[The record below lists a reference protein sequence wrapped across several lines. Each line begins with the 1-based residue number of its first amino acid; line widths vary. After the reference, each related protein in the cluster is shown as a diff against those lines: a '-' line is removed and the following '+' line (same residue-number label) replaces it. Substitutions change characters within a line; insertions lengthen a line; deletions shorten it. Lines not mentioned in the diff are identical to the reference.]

1 MIYVWAAPRAAASDS
16 LAQELRCSPIM
27 IYMRSSPSPSPRG
40 PPCAPARP
48 RMPGAQPGLCK
59 PGSAGCRAQPS
70 RAQPSSAGPAQ
81 GESAGP
87 CPVPPA
93 PLPLSPG
100 SVTIYSAPDEHG
112 ERSIFSSVQKVP
124 IYLGAPILSRLPG
137 VGRVGCE
144 RLCVSLSAR
153 RAVPREGGTKT
164 VRGDKDTQREG
175 LGKLKTFKEKSFS
188 GRLRSQNLKVAVV
201 LCHTAQHTE
210 NMDVLG

>member
-1 MIYVWAAPRAAASDS
+1 MHQHGPGCP
-16 LAQELRCSPIM
+16 EHSPGSVS
-27 IYMRSSPSPSPRG
+27 R
-40 PPCAPARP
+40 
-48 RMPGAQPGLCK
+48 AQPG
-59 PGSAGCRAQPS
+59 AGLRRAQPS

-81 GESAGP
+81 GQSAGP

-175 LGKLKTFKEKSFS
+175 LGKLKTFKEKILFWKTKKPKSEGCGCS
-188 GRLRSQNLKVAVV
+188 LSHGTTHGK
-201 LCHTAQHTE
+201 
-210 NMDVLG
+210 

>member
-1 MIYVWAAPRAAASDS
+1 MH
-16 LAQELRCSPIM
+16 QH
-27 IYMRSSPSPSPRG
+27 G
-40 PPCAPARP
+40 PGCPEHS
-48 RMPGAQPGLCK
+48 
-59 PGSAGCRAQPS
+59 PGSVS
-70 RAQPSSAGPAQ
+70 RAQPGAGLSPAGLSPAQ
-81 GESAGP
+81 GQSAGP

-164 VRGDKDTQREG
+164 VQGDKDTQREG